1 MAVQPF
7 CCIEPTTVFL
17 LLFYNSLPGR
27 TYSYPCDVVKIF
39 LAFAVIGDFFR
50 SLSLG
55 FAPDKG
61 DGVVVFVAQ
70 AQMDLRDAA
79 RGLHRLYDNS
89 RREGGSAEGALA
101 QADGGHDQW
110 RSQSCSKGFAER
122 FFCSPAQRKVARWV
136 FLRGQLC
143 QFVRVQNFFG
153 EALAVFL
160 VKRGDAAFVDDV
172 GSDHF
177 CDVNVKKAGLARV
190 FAVAGTSGFIQPE
203 CFVQGAHGEFE
214 VFFVYAHGD
223 FDFRGANDVDVDAF
237 FCECLEHGAG
247 DCRV

>member
-1 MAVQPF
+1 M
-7 CCIEPTTVFL
+7 I
-17 LLFYNSLPGR
+17 R
-27 TYSYPCDVVKIF
+27 
-39 LAFAVIGDFFR
+39 DF
-50 SLSLG
+50 SGALSRCL
-55 FAPDKG
+55 APDKG

-70 AQMDLRDAA
+70 AQMDLRDVA
-79 RGLHRLYDNS
+79 RGLHRLYDNG

-110 RSQSCSKGFAER
+110 RTQSCSKGFAEC
-122 FFCSPAQRKVARWV
+122 FFCRPAQRKVAHRI

-160 VKRGDAAFVDDV
+160 VKRGNAAFVDDV
-172 GSDHF
+172 SSDHF
-177 CDVNVKKAGLARV
+177 CDVNVKKAGLARF

-203 CFVQGAHGEFE
+203 CFVQGTHGEFE

-223 FDFRGANDVDVDAF
+223 FDFRGADDVDVDAF
-237 FCECLEHGAG
+237 FGKCLEHGASDG
-247 DCRV
+247 RM

>member
-1 MAVQPF
+1 M
-7 CCIEPTTVFL
+7 I
-17 LLFYNSLPGR
+17 R
-27 TYSYPCDVVKIF
+27 
-39 LAFAVIGDFFR
+39 DF
-50 SLSLG
+50 SGALSRR

-61 DGVVVFVAQ
+61 DDVVVFVAQ

-122 FFCSPAQRKVARWV
+122 FFCRPAQRKVAHRI

-160 VKRGDAAFVDDV
+160 VKRGNAAFVDDV

-177 CDVNVKKAGLARV
+177 CDVNVKKAGLARF

-223 FDFRGANDVDVDAF
+223 FDFRGADDVDVDAF
-237 FCECLEHGAG
+237 FGKCLEHGTG
-247 DCRV
+247 DRRM

>member
-1 MAVQPF
+1 M
-7 CCIEPTTVFL
+7 I
-17 LLFYNSLPGR
+17 R
-27 TYSYPCDVVKIF
+27 
-39 LAFAVIGDFFR
+39 DF
-50 SLSLG
+50 SGALSRCL
-55 FAPDKG
+55 APDKG

-70 AQMDLRDAA
+70 AQMDLRDVA
-79 RGLHRLYDNS
+79 RGLHRLYDNG

-110 RSQSCSKGFAER
+110 RTQSYSKGFAES
-122 FFCSPAQRKVARWV
+122 FFCRPAQRKVAHRI

-160 VKRGDAAFVDDV
+160 VKRGNAAFVDDV
-172 GSDHF
+172 SSDHF
-177 CDVNVKKAGLARV
+177 CDVNVKKAGLARF

-237 FCECLEHGAG
+237 FGKCLEHGASDG
-247 DCRV
+247 RM